1 MPQIPARLPL
11 NTRATS
17 SIFELC
23 DFSSE
28 LGQGFL
34 FSLHAGVTGRPCMKR
49 GVSPSN
55 PRYNRKTMG
64 ETIDGSILK
73 YLDYLR
79 LQRNASPHTLRNY
92 ESDLQQFLAHLTH
105 TPEGEPRS
113 EPELEQIDNLTIRE
127 FLGILYQ
134 RGNKKASVAR
144 KLATLRS
151 FMKFLSVQGFVQANP
166 ARNVSSPKLESRLP
180 DYLTVDSVT
189 DLIEA
194 PDTSSDLGKR
204 DRAILELLYS
214 SGLRASEV
222 VGLNLGD
229 ISLGEGLL
237 RVVGKGRK
245 ERIVP
250 FGKRAAEAL
259 EDYLKVRNRCIK
271 APQPTRPKGNPPGE
285 AWFLSYRGRRL
296 TSRSIGHIVDHH
308 VGRLAQKLKVHP
320 HTLRHTFATHMLS
333 AGADLRAIQELLG
346 HESLSTTQKYTHVS
360 VEQLVRVYQS
370 CHPRSGTGGKR
381 GRSPVSQDR

>member
-1 MPQIPARLPL
+1 MAEAI
-11 NTRATS
+11 
-17 SIFELC
+17 
-23 DFSSE
+23 
-28 LGQGFL
+28 G
-34 FSLHAGVTGRPCMKR
+34 
-49 GVSPSN
+49 
-55 PRYNRKTMG
+55 
-64 ETIDGSILK
+64 GSISK

-92 ESDLQQFLAHLTH
+92 ESDLQQFLAYLTH
-105 TPEGEPRS
+105 TPEGQPRP

-127 FLGILYQ
+127 FLGALYQ
-134 RGNKKASVAR
+134 KGNKKASVAR

-151 FMKFLSVQGFVQANP
+151 FMKFLSAQGSIQANP
-166 ARNVSSPKLESRLP
+166 AKNVSSPKLESRLP

-194 PDTSSDLGKR
+194 PDTASDLGKR
-204 DRAILELLYS
+204 DRAILELLYG

-250 FGKRAAEAL
+250 FGTRAAEAL
-259 EDYLKVRNRCIK
+259 DDYLKVRNRCMK
-271 APQPTRPKGNPPGE
+271 TPLPTKSAGSKPSGE
-285 AWFLSYRGRRL
+285 AFFLSYRGRRL

-370 CHPRSGTGGKR
+370 CHPRAGKKSR
-381 GRSPVSQDR
+381 DVE